1 MERGG
6 GGGSSLFLS
15 LVPATR
21 KHFLLRSLTRLLL
34 LLLSSP
40 PPRLLRFSFF
50 FFRVSTF
57 RSESFRNACIH
68 AAPSLPPPLS
78 PNIFRSP
85 FREAVSIIAGR
96 KSSSKVSSPQFFLRK
111 PPPPT
116 CSSFH
121 SISLAAL
128 PFPDIDTNT
137 RKDTRPCGNNGPLIF
152 RTHIR
157 GYRVGEDIVVS
168 RGVAASDLIDTNGSL
183 RPRRKGGGEKEEME
197 ERKVGIR
204 EGEEKVRKTSW
215 RGVETESKVGQNL
228 YEIIHGES

>member
-50 FFRVSTF
+50 FFSRF
-57 RSESFRNACIH
+57 HLSFRIVPQRVYTRC
-68 AAPSLPPPLS
+68 SLPPLFS

-96 KSSSKVSSPQFFLRK
+96 KSSPKVSSPQFFLRK

-116 CSSFH
+116 CSFH

-137 RKDTRPCGNNGPLIF
+137 RKGTRPCGNNGPLIF

>member
-34 LLLSSP
+34 FLSSP

-50 FFRVSTF
+50 FFFRVSTF
-57 RSESFRNACIH
+57 RSFRIVPQRVYTRC
-68 AAPSLPPPLS
+68 SLPPLFS

-96 KSSSKVSSPQFFLRK
+96 KSSPKVSSPQFFLRK

-116 CSSFH
+116 CSFH

-137 RKDTRPCGNNGPLIF
+137 RKGTRRCGNNGPLIF

-157 GYRVGEDIVVS
+157 GYRIGENIVS
-168 RGVAASDLIDTNGSL
+168 RGVVASDLIDTNGSL
-183 RPRRKGGGEKEEME
+183 RPRRKGGGEKEE
-197 ERKVGIR
+197 R
-204 EGEEKVRKTSW
+204 
-215 RGVETESKVGQNL
+215 
-228 YEIIHGES
+228 